1 METKGS
7 SCKCERLSSKK
18 EKKRAA
24 SLVGDSLED
33 VTVELFLPVSKELAN
48 HLPTQAFP
56 LEQEV
61 GHTHRSV
68 RNKVSFY
75 QILNAL
81 LWFSA
86 DREEEERGR
95 GGGRGRE
102 GGGLEREGEM
112 ERWRHPEGKK
122 TNR

>member
-1 METKGS
+1 MAQRGNLQSNFKFSKFRWKQKDPAVNASGS
-7 SCKCERLSSKK
+7 PKK
-18 EKKRAA
+18 KKKKRAA

-86 DREEEERGR
+86 DRAEEERGR
-95 GGGRGRE
+95 GGGRGA
-102 GGGLEREGEM
+102 
-112 ERWRHPEGKK
+112 
-122 TNR
+122 